1 MKNVNRRRQIFFSLF
16 KLECGPQEIKARED
30 CLLYTFSANWNKHDK
45 EFEKRLIHIK
55 SDVFGA
61 VAVVDAKTP
70 YNEA

>member
-16 KLECGPQEIKARED
+16 KLECGPQEIKAREV
-30 CLLYTFSANWNKHDK
+30 CLLDTFSANWNKHDK

-61 VAVVDAKTP
+61 GAVVDAKTP